1 MDALTLDGLIVM
13 GGFALVLVA
22 VVLLIGRALGSL
34 WE

>member
-13 GGFALVLVA
+13 GGFVLVLVA